1 MRIDIIRCT
10 MSFGKVLIGNAA
22 GLVDN
27 GTFFSKKGKKESK
40 GYKQKFIC
48 LLHEAKNAESLSS
61 FKSILKKRMS

>member
-1 MRIDIIRCT
+1 

-40 GYKQKFIC
+40 GYKQEFIC
-48 LLHEAKNAESLSS
+48 LLHEAKIAESLSS
-61 FKSILKKRMS
+61 FKSILKKE